1 MEYNTKNAQVN
12 EGIDFQII
20 VQYAVRILQK
30 WWAILLSAV
39 ICASVGFV
47 IAKVTYQP
55 TYTCKMEIAVS
66 NRADNASS
74 AGQSSSDINASNML
88 AKNYLHLTTSADFM
102 KIVAEN
108 TGYTVNGK
116 PLTGDAVKRMIKS
129 SHIEDTSFIS
139 ISITSTNPDV
149 SYAVAT
155 SYVNN
160 FANFAKQTFS
170 STNISVTENPVKP
183 DSANANNTTLLYS
196 LLGFAFGAAIVML
209 AICIIIFVKD
219 TAKVPDDITN
229 KLNQKIIGSIVHLKK
244 PTEGKSL
251 LITDKKTGFM
261 FIESFKLIRTKLEN
275 IAKRHDYKVFVF
287 TSTMENEGKTTI
299 ATNTALALAKTG
311 KSVLLIDAD
320 LRKPSVYKE
329 LGIAAANDL
338 GLPGVVS
345 GERTLSDSIKYFEK
359 FNLFLLVTSQP
370 IAESAE
376 LLSADEMS
384 EVMDAV
390 RNEFDYIIIDTPPA
404 GLVADASIIAQYADA
419 NVMVVRR
426 DRASM
431 RRIRRT
437 IDDMTGTGK
446 EVVGCIYND
455 AENGSVLSF
464 MKSNKKG
471 KKGYGYGYGYG
482 YSYGDNYKKTPA
494 KQENGQSQNMTV
506 IASEGE

>member
-12 EGIDFQII
+12 EGIDFQVIA
-20 VQYAVRILQK
+20 QYAVRIIQK

-39 ICASVGFV
+39 ICASVGFI
-47 IAKVTYQP
+47 IAKVTYVP
-55 TYTCKMEIAVS
+55 KYTCTMEFAVS
-66 NRADNASS
+66 NRAENTNS
-74 AGQSSSDINASNML
+74 AGQTSSDISASNML
-88 AKNYLHLTTSADFM
+88 AKNYLRLTTSADFM
-102 KIVAEN
+102 NIVASQS
-108 TGYTVNGK
+108 GYKVNGE
-116 PLTGDAVKRMIKS
+116 PLTGEMVKRMVKS
-129 SHIEDTSFIS
+129 THIEDTSFIS
-139 ISITSTNPDV
+139 VSITSSDPKV
-149 SYAVAT
+149 SYSVAK

-160 FANFAKQTFS
+160 FENFAKGILP
-170 STNISVTENPVKP
+170 STNAKASELPVEP
-183 DSANANNTTLLYS
+183 ERANADNSTLLYS
-196 LLGFAFGAAIVML
+196 LLGFVFGAGIVML
-209 AICIIIFVKD
+209 AICIIIFIKD
-219 TAKVPDDITN
+219 TVKVPDDITN
-229 KLNQKIIGSIVHLKK
+229 KLSHKIIGSIVHLKK
-244 PTEGKSL
+244 PSESKSL

-275 IAKRHDYKVFVF
+275 IAKRHDYKIFVF

-329 LGIAAANDL
+329 LGISATNDL

-384 EVMDAV
+384 DVMDAV

-437 IDDMTGTGK
+437 IDDMSGTGK

-464 MKSNKKG
+464 IKKNKGG
-471 KKGYGYGYGYG
+471 KKGYGYGYGYRYG
-482 YSYGDNYKKTPA
+482 YGYGYGYGHAHENKKS
-494 KQENGQSQNMTV
+494 KK
-506 IASEGE
+506 

>member
-1 MEYNTKNAQVN
+1 MEYNTKNTQVN

-20 VQYAVRILQK
+20 AQYAVRIFQK

-39 ICASVGFV
+39 IFASAGFV
-47 IAKVTYQP
+47 ISKLTYEAK
-55 TYTCKMEIAVS
+55 YTCTIEFAIS
-66 NRADNASS
+66 NKTEAENYG
-74 AGQSSSDINASNML
+74 GQTSSDINASNML
-88 AKNYLHLTTSADFM
+88 AKNFLHLTTNLDFLN
-102 KIVAEN
+102 IVAEDS
-108 TGYTVNGK
+108 GYSLNGK
-116 PLTGDAVKRMIKS
+116 PLTGRMVKPMVKS
-129 SHIEDTSFIS
+129 SNVEDTSFITVT
-139 ISITSTNPDV
+139 ITSTNRDV
-149 SYAVAT
+149 AYAVAK

-160 FANFAKQTFS
+160 FEGFAMKMFPNTNVKV
-170 STNISVTENPVKP
+170 STYPVEP
-183 DSANANNTTLLYS
+183 DGANADNSVFLYS
-196 LLGFAFGAAIVML
+196 LLGFILGAGIVVL

-219 TAKVPDDITN
+219 TVKVPDDITN
-229 KLNQKIIGSIVHLKK
+229 KLNQKIIGSVVHLKK
-244 PTEGKSL
+244 AADTKNL

-287 TSTMENEGKTTI
+287 TSAMENEGKTTI

-329 LGIAAANDL
+329 LGISATNDL

-345 GERTLSDSIKYFEK
+345 GNRTLSDSIKYFEK
-359 FNLFLLVTSQP
+359 FNLFLLVTSTP

-384 EVMDAV
+384 DVMDAV
-390 RNEFDYIIIDTPPA
+390 RNEFDYIVIDTPPA

-426 DRASM
+426 DRSSM

-437 IDDMTGTGK
+437 IEDMSGTGK
-446 EVVGCIYND
+446 EVVGCI
-455 AENGSVLSF
+455 
-464 MKSNKKG
+464 
-471 KKGYGYGYGYG
+471 
-482 YSYGDNYKKTPA
+482 
-494 KQENGQSQNMTV
+494 
-506 IASEGE
+506 